1 MTTNKKTF
9 TVFRA
14 ISSEATIE
22 ATSLQEAQDIACD
35 LAEEDFT
42 QTDAQE
48 YVEETS

>member
-9 TVFRA
+9 IVYQVITSQAEVQ
-14 ISSEATIE
+14 

-35 LAEEDFT
+35 LADEDFT

-48 YVEETS
+48 YVEELS